1 MSEQMDLCLTQD
13 GKRTKQH
20 MIQRTKSLDPVVF
33 EAEVSLKAFQCVFFR
48 APLYLFYS
56 LREFLLKL

>member
-20 MIQRTKSLDPVVF
+20 SMIQRTKSLDSAVF
-33 EAEVSLKAFQCVFFR
+33 EAEVSLKAFQCVSFPCALVFI
-48 APLYLFYS
+48 LFIARIS
-56 LREFLLKL
+56 A